1 MKKLVVINDKKAVI
15 DWYKT
20 AFLEQHLQRYKSKVL
35 DCKKVIEIGAY
46 DCQESL
52 KFTSLFPKAT
62 VTAFECNPRLINK
75 CKENSEKSDRITL
88 VEGMVTNIPE
98 NNTLYLCEGGLSSMC
113 YPMEMEH
120 ALISVP
126 TIKMEKYL
134 DDSQID
140 FLWIDVQGAE
150 LNVLQSFGHKL
161 QNVKTIYCEV
171 DITEGR
177 YATNSNMN
185 TVSEF
190 LFNNGYLIKDKMI
203 LNPNEAHLIFEC

>member
-1 MKKLVVINDKKAVI
+1 MAGLFSLAAQKARQMAEGKPDPITI
-15 DWYKT
+15 D
-20 AFLEQHLQRYKSKVL
+20 AGPFKV
-35 DCKKVIEIGAY
+35 K
-46 DCQESL
+46 
-52 KFTSLFPKAT
+52 
-62 VTAFECNPRLINK
+62 
-75 CKENSEKSDRITL
+75 
-88 VEGMVTNIPE
+88 IPMAD
-98 NNTLYLCEGGLSSMC
+98 GGLSSMC